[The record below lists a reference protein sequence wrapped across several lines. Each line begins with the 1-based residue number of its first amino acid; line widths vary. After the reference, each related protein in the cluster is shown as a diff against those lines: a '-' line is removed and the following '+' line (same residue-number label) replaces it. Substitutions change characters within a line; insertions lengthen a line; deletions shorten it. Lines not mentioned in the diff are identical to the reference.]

1 MTPVGH
7 ASPVGDQVWRDIW
20 HDIWQDVVGTQPPP
34 GQGSVLL
41 TGLLA
46 LGLVVLPP
54 AWQVSRHVVTIAHEG
69 SHGVAALL
77 SGRRL
82 AGIRLHSDT
91 SGLTVSKGRPTGPGM
106 VVTAFAGYVG
116 PALLG
121 LGGAFLL
128 RERHALAVLWLAVL
142 LLGLLLL
149 QIRNFYGLYVVLVA
163 GVGVVVVSWW
173 GSDAVQSLAAYTGV
187 WFLLLAAPRPVVELQ
202 QARRRGRAR
211 DSDADTL
218 ARLTR
223 LPGLFWV
230 GALLLVTVACLV
242 VGARWLW
249 SGA

>member
-20 HDIWQDVVGTQPPP
+20 HDIWQDVVGTQTPP

-121 LGGAFLL
+121 LGGALLL

-142 LLGLLLL
+142 LLGLLVL

-163 GVGVVVVSWW
+163 GVAVVVVSWW